1 MNDWSFLTDHIPTG
15 KMDAIPAEDL
25 AKLLDIDKRSLRQ
38 TVEEARRA
46 SILICGD
53 EHGYYFAADSTE
65 MAAYIHRVRGRIR
78 TGCACLA
85 PFLRQIRKAE
95 VS

>member
-1 MNDWSFLTDHIPTG
+1 MSNWSWLTDHIPTG
-15 KMDAIPAEDL
+15 RIDAISAEDL
-25 AKLLDIDKRSLRQ
+25 ARLLDMDKRSLRQ

-53 EHGYYFAADSTE
+53 ERGYYFAADNAE